1 MKKIK
6 LRALEPEDLDLLYT
20 IENDMSLWDV
30 GITNVPYSRYV
41 LHDYIAQAK
50 DDIYSDR
57 QVRLIVENEDGEV
70 VGMADVVNFDP
81 QHRRAELGI
90 VIQKDFR
97 HAGYAFAAVQ
107 EVLQY
112 SLHILHLHQV
122 YVIINEH
129 HVEVI
134 NLFNKLAFKE
144 SARLSDW
151 LYDGREYHDAILLQ
165 RIL

>member
-1 MKKIK
+1 MIEKNYYSLRLVGTNAFHEDGDVLKTTNKVLHIGETADCGIK
-6 LRALEPEDLDLLYT
+6 FESGKYEPE
-20 IENDMSLWDV
+20 
-30 GITNVPYSRYV
+30 RY
-41 LHDYIAQAK
+41 A
-50 DDIYSDR
+50 S
-57 QVRLIVENEDGEV
+57 IVENEDGEV

-122 YVIINEH
+122 YVIINEQ